1 MSMQAR
7 PRLKELLTHKVVL
20 LDGAM
25 GTELVKRGMPNGVS
39 PELWGLQHPEI
50 IEAVHREYCKAGAD
64 IIYTATF
71 GANYFKLLEFG
82 NTDVKTI
89 NYRLARLAR
98 KVAGSEVLVAGDLA
112 PSGRFVE
119 PFGELDFEEAVAKAK
134 LQIEGLLEGGVDLFV
149 IETMIDLQEARAL
162 LLAAKELSDAFT
174 IVTMTFEKDGHT
186 LNGTSPLAALVTL
199 QSLGADA
206 FGLNCSVGPY
216 EMVEI
221 IKSLK
226 PYATVP
232 LVAKPNAG
240 LPQLKDG
247 RTIFPMNA
255 EEFSEYAVPL
265 VEAGA
270 NLLGGCCGTT
280 PQHIQQI
287 SDRVKALK
295 PINPQRKSLA
305 ALSSAYEALI
315 LRDDDPL
322 LIVGERINPTGK
334 KALQEEIKQGKKDL
348 VLRLA
353 LEQKQNKADLL
364 DVNVGVP
371 GIDEVGALTEIVKAL
386 SLKNSLPLVLD
397 SANPKALEAALRIY
411 PGRALLNSISL
422 EKEKMEILLPCA
434 KRYGAMVIVLPV
446 ASAELPKTALAR
458 LKLCKEF
465 IAQAEA
471 YGLSKED
478 LIADALTMT
487 ISANPQAALTT
498 LETIRL
504 YRQELGLRTIIGLSN
519 LSFGLPERNLLN
531 AFFLSQAVAAGLNL
545 VIANVNEELIL
556 KARLASDLLAGKD
569 LKATRFLAFF
579 ATKQKTDDER
589 LKVGSEQEPG
599 PALREAILAGDEGTI
614 GSLVAKALGK
624 GYQALELINQFIVPS
639 LQQVGELFEKKIYFL
654 PQLLASAKAA
664 ETAFKELAP
673 ALSQKTFDKKG
684 LIVLATVEGDIHDLG
699 KNIVALLLRNYGFE
713 VIDLGKNV
721 PATRIIEEAILH
733 QADLIGLSA
742 LMTTTMERMREVINL
757 ARQKNLQ
764 KPFLVGGAAVT
775 LEFAES
781 IGAFYARDGIEAVKK
796 ASELLARQ
804 RS

>member
-1 MSMQAR
+1 MQAR
-7 PRLKELLTHKVVL
+7 QRLKELLARKVVL

-25 GTELVKRGMPNGVS
+25 GTELVKRGMPSGVC
-39 PELWGLQHPEI
+39 PELWSLQHPEVV
-50 IEAVHREYCKAGAD
+50 EAVHEAYCKAGAE

-82 NTDVKTI
+82 KTDVKTI

-98 KVAGSEVLVAGDLA
+98 KVAGNKVLVAGDLA

-119 PFGELDFEEAVAKAK
+119 PFGELGFDEAVAKAK

-162 LLAAKELSDAFT
+162 LLAVKELSDAFT

-206 FGLNCSVGPY
+206 VGLNCSVGPS
-216 EMVEI
+216 EMVAV

-240 LPQLKDG
+240 LPQLLDG
-247 RTIFPMNA
+247 RTIFPMAA
-255 EEFSEYAVPL
+255 EEFANYARPL
-265 VEAGA
+265 VEAGV
-270 NLLGGCCGTT
+270 NLIGGCCGTT
-280 PQHIQQI
+280 PQHIQLLRK
-287 SDRVKALK
+287 RVAGLK
-295 PINPQRKSLA
+295 PHPPQRQSLA

-315 LRDDDPL
+315 LGENDPL
-322 LIVGERINPTGK
+322 RIVGERINPTGK
-334 KALQEEIKQGKKDL
+334 KALQEEIRQGKKDL
-348 VLRLA
+348 ILRLA

-371 GIDEVGALTEIVKAL
+371 GIDEVKALTETVKTL

-422 EKEKMEILLPCA
+422 EKEKMERLLPCA
-434 KRYGAMVIVLPV
+434 RRYGAMVIVLPV
-446 ASAELPKTALAR
+446 ASAELPATAWAR
-458 LKLCKEF
+458 LKLCQEF
-465 IAQAEA
+465 IAKAKA
-471 YGLSKED
+471 HGLSKED

-487 ISANPQAALTT
+487 LSANSQAALET

-504 YRQELGLRTIIGLSN
+504 FRQELGLRTIIGLSN

-545 VIANVNEELIL
+545 AIANVNEELIV

-569 LKATRFLAFF
+569 AQASRFIAFF
-579 ATKQKTDDER
+579 STKQKTDGER
-589 LKVGSEQEPG
+589 HKALNELEPG
-599 PALREAILAGDEGTI
+599 QGLREAILAGDG
-614 GSLVAKALGK
+614 GSIENLVSKALAR
-624 GYQALELINQFIVPS
+624 GYQALELINQFIVPA
-639 LQQVGELFEKKIYFL
+639 LQQVGELFEAKTYFL
-654 PQLLASAKAA
+654 PQLLASAQAA
-664 ETAFKELAP
+664 ETAFKCLAP
-673 ALSQKTFDKKG
+673 ALSQKSFGQKG
-684 LIVLATVEGDIHDLG
+684 LIILATVEGDIHDLG
-699 KNIVALLLRNYGFE
+699 KNIVALLLRNNGFE

-721 PATRIIEEAILH
+721 PAPRIIEEAIRH

-742 LMTTTMERMREVINL
+742 LMTTTMARMREVIEL
-757 ARQKNLQ
+757 ARQRQLTQ
-764 KPFLVGGAAVT
+764 PFLVGGAAVT
-775 LEFAES
+775 LDYAQS
-781 IGAFYARDGIEAVKK
+781 IGAFYARDGIDAVKI
-796 ASELLARQ
+796 ASQLLKRGLN
-804 RS
+804 